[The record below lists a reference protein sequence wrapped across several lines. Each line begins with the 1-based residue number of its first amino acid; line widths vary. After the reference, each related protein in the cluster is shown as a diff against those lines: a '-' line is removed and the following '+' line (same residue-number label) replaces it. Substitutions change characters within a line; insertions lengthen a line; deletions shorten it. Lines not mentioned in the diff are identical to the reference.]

1 MSIIFNSMPFG
12 MFTLMM
18 LVIMCISVFEIKKY
32 KSNELHAHKKYIMY
46 SLLFFS
52 PVLILRRYIQENSFG
67 AVIDG
72 IINIFFIVGTIL
84 FLASLFYAVI
94 KTSKSVDS
102 NKYNQSNQ
110 SNQQKSTLV
119 TIGIMLVVVIAFILL
134 VYYIL

>member
-18 LVIMCISVFEIKKY
+18 LVIMCISIFEIKKY

-72 IINIFFIVGTIL
+72 IINICFIVGTIL

-110 SNQQKSTLV
+110 QKSTLV

>member
-12 MFTLMM
+12 MFTLIM
-18 LVIMCISVFEIKKY
+18 LVIMCISIFEIKKY

-72 IINIFFIVGTIL
+72 IINICFIVGTIL

-110 SNQQKSTLV
+110 QKSTLV
-119 TIGIMLVVVIAFILL
+119 TIGIMLVIVIAFILL